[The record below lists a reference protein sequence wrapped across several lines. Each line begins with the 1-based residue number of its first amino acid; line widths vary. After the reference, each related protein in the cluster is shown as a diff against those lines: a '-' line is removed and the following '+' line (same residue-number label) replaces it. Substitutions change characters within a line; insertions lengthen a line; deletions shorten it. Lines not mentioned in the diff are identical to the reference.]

1 MRERETMPFRANVFK
16 VMIASPG
23 DVTEERTIVTEE
35 VSRWNDVNATT
46 RQLVLLPVKWE
57 THSTPEYGAH
67 PQTIINRQLL
77 EDADIVVAIFGTRI
91 GTPTEEYVSGTVEEI
106 KTHVASGKTAK
117 IYFSDVAVSP
127 SVVNPVQYA
136 SVQEFKK
143 ECQSSSLYAGY
154 KTLDQFRTDFKR
166 HLELELNH
174 PKYRWLAMPEPARQ
188 EADQVTGSNPTVKS
202 LDDAKLRY
210 ARSRMESLK
219 FFDRDFLRFLLLH
232 GDSRGD
238 TIWLAAKNKSGVFDL
253 GAVSRAAVERGLV
266 RRVEDHINGHPT
278 FFLNPNLQDALRDVL
293 FPRMEEEPSFFVGLD
308 D

>member
-1 MRERETMPFRANVFK
+1 VPFRANVLK

-35 VSRWNDVNATT
+35 ASRWNDVNATT

-91 GTPTEEYVSGTVEEI
+91 GTPTEDYVSGTVEEI

-127 SVVNPVQYA
+127 SLVNPLQYA

-143 ECQSSSLYAGY
+143 ECQSTSLYADY
-154 KTLDQFRTDFKR
+154 KTVEQFRADFKR

-174 PKYRWLAMPEPARQ
+174 PKYRWLASPDPVGQGSGSDE
-188 EADQVTGSNPTVKS
+188 DSGSNLTVNR
-202 LDDAKLRY
+202 LDDEKLRY
-210 ARSRMESLK
+210 ARSRLESLR
-219 FFDRDFLRFLLLH
+219 FFERDLLRLLLLN

-238 TIWLAAKNKSGVFDL
+238 AIRLASKNKPDEFDL
-253 GAVSRAAVERGLV
+253 GAVSKLPVERGLI
-266 RRVEDHINGHPT
+266 RRVDDPIEGYPM
-278 FFLNPNLQDALRDVL
+278 FYLNPSLQDALRVLL
-293 FPRMEEEPSFFVGLD
+293 FPRKEEKPSFFVGLGN
-308 D
+308 

>member
-1 MRERETMPFRANVFK
+1 MPFRANVFK

-77 EDADIVVAIFGTRI
+77 DDADIVVAIFSTRI

-143 ECQSSSLYAGY
+143 ECQSSSLYADY

-174 PKYRWLAMPEPARQ
+174 PKYRWLAVPDPDRQ
-188 EADQVTGSNPTVKS
+188 GTEQVAVSNLTVKP
-202 LDDAKLRY
+202 LDDQKLRY
-210 ARSRMESLK
+210 ARSRIESLK
-219 FFDRDFLRFLLLH
+219 FFERDLLRFLLLH

-238 TIWLAAKNKSGVFDL
+238 AISTAAKSVPGGGFDL
-253 GAVSRAAVERGLV
+253 GAVSRVPVERGLI
-266 RRVEDHINGHPT
+266 RRVDDRTEGHPT
-278 FFLNPNLQDALRDVL
+278 FFLNPSLQDALRDLL
-293 FPRMEEEPSFFVGLD
+293 FPRKEEKPSFFVGLD

>member
-1 MRERETMPFRANVFK
+1 MPFRANVFK

-117 IYFSDVAVSP
+117 IYFSDVAVPP
-127 SVVNPVQYA
+127 SAVNQVQYA
-136 SVQEFKK
+136 SVQDFKK
-143 ECQSSSLYAGY
+143 ECQSSSLYADY
-154 KTLDQFRTDFKR
+154 KTVEQFRTDFKR

-174 PKYRWLAMPEPARQ
+174 PKYRWLAVPEPARQ
-188 EADQVTGSNPTVKS
+188 ETVQSSGPNLIGKP
-202 LDDAKLRY
+202 LDDEKLRF
-210 ARSRMESLK
+210 ARSKVESLR
-219 FFDRDFLRFLLLH
+219 FFERDLLRLLLLN

-238 TIWLAAKNKSGVFDL
+238 AITLASKSKPGEFDL
-253 GAVSRAAVERGLV
+253 GGVSKLPVERGLI
-266 RRVEDHINGHPT
+266 RRVDDPT
-278 FFLNPNLQDALRDVL
+278 AGYSMFYLNPSLQDALRALL
-293 FPRMEEEPSFFVGLD
+293 FPRKEEKPSFFVGLD